1 MKVPLPIS
9 NLFLIEFPILVKS
22 VLDALYSFLCTW
34 RNAVR
39 IAIIVTVFTLLLS
52 ACGGG
57 GGGGSQTSVP
67 DEPTQETVPNRPT
80 QVTTI
85 KTYEF
90 GGVTPEAF
98 RQKRAELAEDIKIEE
113 NFSEQ
118 WGLEAINAHQAYAN
132 LRLAKGPDTRP
143 GYGTTVSFIDSGV
156 NEDDPSLSSF
166 LPGQNKLELLYRTE
180 NEDGTEYSHGTA
192 VLSVVGAA
200 PNSWNDMN
208 TSNQD
213 LIDLNFQGVAWA
225 ANWVMVAIPF
235 GSSSLGEPYDPV
247 SLSDLLIRDSY
258 FETVIKI
265 ASGQDPLYSYINN
278 IDVLNL
284 SFGASGIIDD
294 YTETDLRANFSNT
307 IGALEQQNVSEKTII
322 VIAGGNANGGLCT
335 TGTPNCVQEKIVA
348 RSVEVFPGL
357 PVRISE
363 LRGHVISVVATKT
376 DGKITDFSNFCGIAA
391 DWCIAAPGEDVSL
404 AYFGPHPT
412 EPNTPAE
419 GIFKEGGTSFAA
431 PFVSGG
437 LALMKQL
444 FRGQLSSIKLVTRL
458 YSTANKT
465 GEYADRSIYG
475 QGLMDLGA
483 ATSPVGVATLQLGDA
498 VGKNGS
504 DVRSTSIRLG
514 SAFGDGF
521 GRSLAGNEI
530 VTFDQLGAPFW
541 FGLNGLTQRTTPES
555 IQTQLREFL
564 SQRRITR
571 YIAGQRVSFTP
582 GRAGGTIERFSGIP
596 QLQLGILE
604 PLKANESGHLSLAE
618 DSITLGFREI
628 NGTAVTAF
636 TTHGI
641 PGVKPVSGIAFSWRP
656 NRRNLIFD
664 TGWLTEKSS
673 LLGTDATGGFG
684 RFASNSI
691 FSGIRTEFGFNDW
704 QITATAEMGMAV
716 PNYQKSIIR
725 RVTPLLSSAYKLSGK
740 RHLENGGSL
749 SISLSQPLRVEKG
762 KTSLS
767 IPVGRTKAGGILF
780 SQATVDLTP
789 SGRQSN
795 LAFDWYQPMSRNSE
809 ILLNTT
815 WIHELGHSESVNDE
829 LRVMAGWSS
838 KF

>member
-1 MKVPLPIS
+1 M
-9 NLFLIEFPILVKS
+9 
-22 VLDALYSFLCTW
+22 
-34 RNAVR
+34 R

-67 DEPTQETVPNRPT
+67 DEPTQETDPDEPTQVTVPNRPT
-80 QVTTI
+80 QVTTVQ
-85 KTYEF
+85 TYEF
-90 GGVTPEAF
+90 GGLTPEAF
-98 RQKRAELAEDIKIEE
+98 RQKHVELAEDIRGEE
-113 NFSEQ
+113 NFKEQ

-132 LRLAKGPDTRP
+132 LRLAKGPDARP
-143 GYGTTVSFIDSGV
+143 GYGTTVSFIDTGV
-156 NEDDPSLSSF
+156 NEADPSLSSF
-166 LPGQNKLELLYRTE
+166 LPGQNKVELLYGTE
-180 NEDGTEYSHGTA
+180 NEDGTDRSHGTA

-200 PNSWNDMN
+200 PDSWNDMN
-208 TSNQD
+208 TTNPD
-213 LIDLNFQGVAWA
+213 LIELNFQGVAWA
-225 ANWVMVAIPF
+225 ANWVMVAIPL
-235 GSSSLGEPYDPV
+235 GSSSPQTPYNPV
-247 SLSDLLIRDSY
+247 SLAGLLANDTY
-258 FETVIKI
+258 YETLINI
-265 ASGQDPLYSYINN
+265 ATGQDPMYPYISN

-284 SFGASGIIDD
+284 SFGFDGIIDN
-294 YTETDLRANFSNT
+294 YTETDLRANFSNA
-307 IGALEQQNVSEKTII
+307 IEALEQMNVSEKTII
-322 VIAGGNANGGLCT
+322 VIAGGNANGDLCT
-335 TGTPNCVQEKIVA
+335 TGTPNCVQQEIDAK
-348 RSVEVFPGL
+348 SVEIVPGL

-376 DGKITDFSNFCGIAA
+376 DGKITDFSNRCGIAA
-391 DWCIAAPGEDVSL
+391 NWCIAAPGEDVSL

-412 EPNTPAE
+412 IMNTPAE
-419 GIFKEGGTSFAA
+419 GIYKSRGTSFAG

-444 FRGQLSSIKLVTRL
+444 FRGQLSNIKLVTRL

-465 GEYADRSIYG
+465 GEYANRSIYG

-483 ATSPVGVATLQLGDA
+483 ATSPVGVNTLQLGDS

-504 DVRSTSIRLG
+504 DIRSTSIRLG

-521 GRSLAGNEI
+521 GRSLAGMEI
-530 VTFDQLGAPFW
+530 VAFDQLGAPFW
-541 FGLNGLTQRTTPES
+541 FSISGLMQQTTPES
-555 IQTQLREFL
+555 VQTQLRNLL

-571 YIAGQRVSFTP
+571 YIADQRVSFTP

-604 PLKANESGHLSLAE
+604 PLNGDKNGHLSLAE
-618 DSITLGFREI
+618 KSITLGLTGI

-641 PGVKPVSGIAFSWRP
+641 SGVKPVSGISFSWRP
-656 NRRNLIFD
+656 NRKYLIFN
-664 TGWLTEKSS
+664 TGLLAEKSS
-673 LLGTDATGGFG
+673 LLGTDGTGGFG
-684 RFASNSI
+684 RFTSNSI

-704 QITATAEMGMAV
+704 QITAAAEMGMAV
-716 PNYQKSIIR
+716 PNYEKSIIR

-740 RHLENGGSL
+740 RYLEHGGSF

-780 SQATVDLTP
+780 SQATADLTP

-795 LAFDWYQPMSRNSE
+795 LAFDWYQPMTRNSE

-815 WIHELGHSESVNDE
+815 WIHEPGHSKSANDE

>member
-1 MKVPLPIS
+1 MG
-9 NLFLIEFPILVKS
+9 S
-22 VLDALYSFLCTW
+22 VLGTLYSFVHTW
-34 RNAVR
+34 YLTVR
-39 IAIIVTVFTLLLS
+39 FVIVVTIFASLLS

-57 GGGGSQTSVP
+57 GGGDSGGGSQTSV
-67 DEPTQETVPNRPT
+67 TTKPT

-85 KTYEF
+85 QTYEF

-98 RQKRAELAEDIKIEE
+98 RQKRAELAEDIKVEE

-132 LRLAKGPDTRP
+132 LRLAKGPDARP
-143 GYGTTVSFIDSGV
+143 GYGTTVGFIDTGV
-156 NEDDPSLSSF
+156 NEFDPSLSSA
-166 LPGQNKLELLYRTE
+166 LPGQTKLELLYGAD
-180 NEDGTEYSHGTA
+180 NEDGKGTLSHGTA

-200 PNSWNDMN
+200 PDSWNDMN
-208 TSNQD
+208 TTNLD
-213 LIDLNFQGVAWA
+213 LIELNFQGVAWA
-225 ANWVMVAIPF
+225 ANWVMVAIPL
-235 GSSSLGEPYDPV
+235 GSSSPTTPYNPV
-247 SLSDLLIRDSY
+247 SLSGLLSNDSY
-258 FETVIKI
+258 YETVIKI
-265 ASGQDPLYSYINN
+265 ASGQDPLYPDISN

-284 SFGASGIIDD
+284 SFGFSGIIDN
-294 YTETDLRANFSNT
+294 YTETDLRANFSNA
-307 IGALEQQNVSEKTII
+307 IEALEQKNVSEKTIV
-322 VIAGGNANGGLCT
+322 VIAGGNANNDLCT
-335 TGTPNCVQEKIVA
+335 TGTPNCVQEKIDA
-348 RSVEVFPGL
+348 KSVEVFPGL
-357 PVRISE
+357 PVRIPN

-376 DGKITDFSNFCGIAA
+376 DGKITGFSNRCGIAA
-391 DWCIAAPGEDVSL
+391 NWCIAAPGEDVSL

-444 FRGQLSSIKLVTRL
+444 FRGQLPSIKLVTRL

-498 VGKNGS
+498 VGQNGS
-504 DVRSTSIRLG
+504 DIRSTRMRLG

-521 GRSLAGNEI
+521 GRSLAGREI

-541 FGLNGLTQRTTPES
+541 FSIGGLTQQTTPES
-555 IQTQLREFL
+555 AQTQLLNLF

-571 YIAGQRVSFTP
+571 YIADQRVSFTP
-582 GRAGGTIERFSGIP
+582 GRTGGTIERFSGIP

-604 PLKANESGHLSLAE
+604 PLNGDKSGHLSLAE
-618 DSITLGFREI
+618 KSITLGFNGI
-628 NGTAVTAF
+628 NGTGVTAF

-641 PGVKPVSGIAFSWRP
+641 SGVKPVSGISFSWRP
-656 NRRNLIFD
+656 NRKYLIFN
-664 TGWLTEKSS
+664 TGWLAEKSS

-704 QITATAEMGMAV
+704 QISAIAEMGMAV

-740 RHLENGGSL
+740 RHLENGRSF

>member
-1 MKVPLPIS
+1 MRFVI
-9 NLFLIEFPILVKS
+9 V
-22 VLDALYSFLCTW
+22 
-34 RNAVR
+34 
-39 IAIIVTVFTLLLS
+39 VTVFTLLLS

-57 GGGGSQTSVP
+57 GGGSSQTSV
-67 DEPTQETVPNRPT
+67 TNGST

-85 KTYEF
+85 QTYEF

-98 RQKRAELAEDIKIEE
+98 RQKRVELAEEIKIEDS
-113 NFSEQ
+113 FAEQ

-132 LRLAKGPDTRP
+132 LRLAKGPDERP
-143 GYGTTVSFIDSGV
+143 GYGTTVSFIDTGV
-156 NEDDPSLSSF
+156 NEDDPSLSSS
-166 LPGQNKLELLYRTE
+166 LPGQNKLEILYDAAE
-180 NEDGTEYSHGTA
+180 NEDGTDFSHGTA

-200 PNSWNDMN
+200 PDSWNEMN
-208 TSNQD
+208 TTNQN
-213 LIDLNFQGVAWA
+213 LIELNFQGVAWA
-225 ANWVMVAIPF
+225 ANWVMVAIPASR
-235 GSSSLGEPYDPV
+235 SSQSFYNPI
-247 SLSDLLIRDSY
+247 SLSGLQNNDRY

-265 ASGQDPLYSYINN
+265 AFGRDPIYQSISN

-284 SFGASGIIDD
+284 SFGFNGIIEN
-294 YTETDLRANFSNT
+294 YTESELRTNFSNA
-307 IGALEQQNVSEKTII
+307 IEALEQRNVSEKTII
-322 VIAGGNANGGLCT
+322 VIAGGNANNYPCRVR
-335 TGTPNCVQEKIVA
+335 TPNCEQRKINA
-348 RSVEVFPGL
+348 KSVEVFPGL

-363 LRGHVISVVATKT
+363 LREHVIAVVAI
-376 DGKITDFSNFCGIAA
+376 DRDRKITDFSNFCGIAA

-404 AYFGPHPT
+404 AYFGPHSSIL
-412 EPNTPAE
+412 NTPVQS
-419 GIFKEGGTSFAA
+419 IFKGGGTSYAA

-444 FRGQLSSIKLVTRL
+444 FRDQLSNAELVTRL
-458 YSTANKT
+458 YSTANKS
-465 GEYADRSIYG
+465 GEYAVRSIYG

-483 ATSPVGVATLQLGDA
+483 ATSPVGVETLQLGES

-504 DVRSTSIRLG
+504 DIRSTSIRLG
-514 SAFGDGF
+514 AAFGDGF
-521 GRSLAGNEI
+521 GRSLAGREI

-541 FGLNGLTQRTTPES
+541 FSISGLTQQTTPES
-555 IQTQLREFL
+555 VQTQLRELL

-582 GRAGGTIERFSGIP
+582 GRTGGTIERFSGIP

-604 PLKANESGHLSLAE
+604 PLNGNKNGHLSLAE
-618 DSITLGFREI
+618 NSITLGFRGI

-636 TTHGI
+636 TTEGI
-641 PGVKPVSGIAFSWRP
+641 SGVKPVSGITFSWRP
-656 NRRNLIFD
+656 NGRYLIFNA
-664 TGWLTEKSS
+664 GWLAEKSS

-684 RFASNSI
+684 GFTSNSI
-691 FSGIRTEFGFNDW
+691 FNGIRTEFGFNDW

-716 PNYQKSIIR
+716 PNYRESIIR
-725 RVTPLLSSAYKLSGK
+725 RVTPLLSSAYKLRGT
-740 RHLENGGSL
+740 RQFEDGSSF

-767 IPVGRTKAGGILF
+767 IPVGRTKAGEILF
-780 SQATVDLTP
+780 SQATANLTP

-795 LAFDWYQPMSRNSE
+795 LSFEWYQPMARNNE

-815 WIHELGHSESVNDE
+815 WIHEPGHSKSVNDE

>member
-1 MKVPLPIS
+1 MRFVI
-9 NLFLIEFPILVKS
+9 V
-22 VLDALYSFLCTW
+22 
-34 RNAVR
+34 
-39 IAIIVTVFTLLLS
+39 VTVFALLLS

-57 GGGGSQTSVP
+57 GGGDSGGGSDSGGDSQTSV
-67 DEPTQETVPNRPT
+67 TTGPT

-85 KTYEF
+85 QTYEF

-98 RQKRAELAEDIKIEE
+98 RQKRAELAEDIKGEE
-113 NFSEQ
+113 NFKEQ
-118 WGLEAINAHQAYAN
+118 WGLETINAHQAYAN
-132 LRLAKGPDTRP
+132 LRLAKGPDVRP
-143 GYGTTVSFIDSGV
+143 GFGTTVSFIDSGV
-156 NEDDPSLSSF
+156 NENDPSLSSN
-166 LPGQNKLELLYRTE
+166 LPGQNKLEFLYGADTD
-180 NEDGTEYSHGTA
+180 NEDGTTRSHGTA

-208 TSNQD
+208 TSNRD
-213 LIDLNFQGVAWA
+213 LIELNFQGVAWA
-225 ANWVMVAIPF
+225 ASWVMVAIPL
-235 GSSSLGEPYDPV
+235 GSSSPSTLYNPV
-247 SLSDLLIRDSY
+247 SLNSLLNNDRY
-258 FETVIKI
+258 FEKLFKI
-265 ASGQDPLYSYINN
+265 ASGQDPLYPSISN
-278 IDVLNL
+278 IYVLNL
-284 SFGASGIIDD
+284 SFGPSGIIDN
-294 YTETDLRANFSNT
+294 YTETDLRANFSNA
-307 IGALEQQNVSEKTII
+307 IEALEQKNVSEKTII
-322 VIAGGNANGGLCT
+322 VIAGGNANNDPCT
-335 TGTPNCVQEKIVA
+335 TGTPNCVQGEIDAK
-348 RSVEVFPGL
+348 SVEVFPGL

-363 LRGHVISVVATKT
+363 LREHIISVVATKM
-376 DGKITDFSNFCGIAA
+376 DGTIVDFSNRCGIAA
-391 DWCIAAPGEDVSL
+391 NWCIAAPGEDISL

-412 EPNTPAE
+412 IDNVVGT
-419 GIFKEGGTSFAA
+419 GIYKGRGTSFAA

-444 FRGQLSSIKLVTRL
+444 FRSQLANTALVTRL

-483 ATSPVGVATLQLGDA
+483 ATSPVGIETLQLGDT
-498 VGKNGS
+498 VGQNGN
-504 DVRSTSIRLG
+504 DIRSTSIRLG

-521 GRSLAGNEI
+521 GRSLVGREI

-541 FGLNGLTQRTTPES
+541 FRLDGLTQRVTSES
-555 IQTQLREFL
+555 VQTQLRNLL

-571 YIAGQRVSFTP
+571 YIADQRISFTP

-604 PLKANESGHLSLAE
+604 PLNGDKNGHLSLAE
-618 DSITLGFREI
+618 KSITLGLTGI

-641 PGVKPVSGIAFSWRP
+641 SGVKPVSGISFSWRP
-656 NRRNLIFD
+656 NRKYLIFN
-664 TGWLTEKSS
+664 TGLLAEKSS

-684 RFASNSI
+684 RFTSNSI

-704 QITATAEMGMAV
+704 QITAAAEMGMAV
-716 PNYQKSIIR
+716 PNYEKSIIR

-740 RHLENGGSL
+740 RHLENGGSF
-749 SISLSQPLRVEKG
+749 SISLSQPLRIEKG

-767 IPVGRTKAGGILF
+767 IPVGRTKAGEILF
-780 SQATVDLTP
+780 SQATADMTP

-795 LAFDWYQPMSRNSE
+795 LAFEWYQPMTRNNE
-809 ILLNTT
+809 FLLNTT
-815 WIHELGHSESVNDE
+815 WIHEPGHSKSVNDE

>member
-1 MKVPLPIS
+1 MRFVI
-9 NLFLIEFPILVKS
+9 V
-22 VLDALYSFLCTW
+22 
-34 RNAVR
+34 
-39 IAIIVTVFTLLLS
+39 VTVLASLLS

-57 GGGGSQTSVP
+57 GGGGGDSGGGSQICVTN
-67 DEPTQETVPNRPT
+67 EPT
-80 QVTTI
+80 QVTTVQ
-85 KTYEF
+85 TCEF
-90 GGVTPEAF
+90 GWLTPEAF
-98 RQKRAELAEDIKIEE
+98 RQKRAELREDIKVEE

-132 LRLAKGPDTRP
+132 LRLAKGPDARP
-143 GYGTTVSFIDSGV
+143 GYGTTVGFIDTGV
-156 NEDDPSLSSF
+156 NEFDPSLSSK
-166 LPGQNKLELLYRTE
+166 LPGQTKREYLYGSTE
-180 NEDGTEYSHGTA
+180 NEDGTTSSHGTA

-208 TSNQD
+208 TTNPN
-213 LIDLNFQGVAWA
+213 LIELNFQGVAWA
-225 ANWVMVAIPF
+225 ANWVMVAIRL
-235 GSSSLGEPYDPV
+235 GSGNPNTPYNPV
-247 SLSDLLIRDSY
+247 SLAGLSANDTD
-258 FETVIKI
+258 FETLITI
-265 ASGQDPLYSYINN
+265 ATGQDQNYPSISN

-284 SFGASGIIDD
+284 SFGFSGIIDN
-294 YTETDLRANFSNT
+294 YTETDLRANFSKA
-307 IGALEQQNVSEKTII
+307 IEALEQKNVSEKTIV
-322 VIAGGNANGGLCT
+322 VIAGGNANNHLCT
-335 TGTPNCVQEKIVA
+335 TGTPNCVQEKIDA
-348 RSVEVFPGL
+348 TSVEILPGL

-363 LRGHVISVVATKT
+363 LRGHVISVVATKM
-376 DGKITDFSNFCGIAA
+376 DGKITDFSNRCGIAA
-391 DWCIAAPGEDVSL
+391 NWCIAAPGEDVSA
-404 AYFGPHPT
+404 AYFGPDPNN
-412 EPNTPAE
+412 PNTPVE
-419 GIFKEGGTSFAA
+419 GIYTTRGTSFAA

-444 FRGQLSSIKLVTRL
+444 FRSQLANTALVTRL

-483 ATSPVGVATLQLGDA
+483 ATSPVGVNTLQLGDS
-498 VGKNGS
+498 VGQNGS
-504 DVRSTSIRLG
+504 DIRSTSIRLG

-521 GRSLAGNEI
+521 GRSLVGREI

-541 FGLNGLTQRTTPES
+541 FRLNGLTQRTTPES
-555 IQTQLREFL
+555 VQTQLRNLL

-571 YIAGQRVSFTP
+571 YIADQRVSFTP

-604 PLKANESGHLSLAE
+604 PLNGDKNGHLSLAE
-618 DSITLGFREI
+618 KSITLGLTGI

-641 PGVKPVSGIAFSWRP
+641 SGVKPVSGISFSWRP
-656 NRRNLIFD
+656 NRKYLIIN
-664 TGWLTEKSS
+664 TGLLAEKSS

-684 RFASNSI
+684 RFTSNSI
-691 FSGIRTEFGFNDW
+691 FSGIRTEFGLNDW

-740 RHLENGGSL
+740 RHLENGGSF

-780 SQATVDLTP
+780 SQATADLTP

-795 LAFDWYQPMSRNSE
+795 LAFDWYQPITRNSE

-815 WIHELGHSESVNDE
+815 WIHEPGHSKNVNDE
-829 LRVMAGWSS
+829 FRVIAGWSS

>member
-1 MKVPLPIS
+1 MG
-9 NLFLIEFPILVKS
+9 
-22 VLDALYSFLCTW
+22 ALYSFLHTW
-34 RNAVR
+34 CKTVR
-39 IAIIVTVFTLLLS
+39 IVVIVTVFASLLS

-57 GGGGSQTSVP
+57 GGSQTGVA
-67 DEPTQETVPNRPT
+67 NKPT

-85 KTYEF
+85 QTYEF
-90 GGVTPEAF
+90 GGLTPEEF
-98 RQKRAELAEDIKIEE
+98 RQKRAELAEAVKGEE

-132 LRLAKGPDTRP
+132 LRLAKGPDARP
-143 GYGTTVSFIDSGV
+143 GYGTTVSFIDTGV
-156 NEDDPSLSSF
+156 NEVDPSLSSF
-166 LPGQNKLELLYRTE
+166 LPGQTKLELLYHTE
-180 NEDGTEYSHGTA
+180 NEDGTAMSHGTA

-225 ANWVMVAIPF
+225 ANWVMVAIPL
-235 GSSSLGEPYDPV
+235 GSSSPQTTYSPI
-247 SLSDLLIRDSY
+247 SLAALLANDTY
-258 FETVIKI
+258 FGTLIKI
-265 ASGQDPLYSYINN
+265 ANGRDPMFPYISN

-284 SFGASGIIDD
+284 SFGFSGIIDN
-294 YTETDLRANFSNT
+294 YTETDLRTNFSNA
-307 IGALEQQNVSEKTII
+307 IDALEQPNVSENDKTII
-322 VIAGGNANGGLCT
+322 VMGGGNANNDPCT
-335 TGTPNCVQEKIVA
+335 TGTPNCVQEKIDA
-348 RSVEVFPGL
+348 KSVEVFPGL
-357 PVRISE
+357 PVRIPN

-376 DGKITDFSNFCGIAA
+376 DGTITDFSNRCGIAA
-391 DWCIAAPGEDVSL
+391 NWCIAAPGEDVSL
-404 AYFGPHPT
+404 AYFGPHPDIM
-412 EPNTPAE
+412 NTPAE
-419 GIFKEGGTSFAA
+419 GIFKGRGTSVAA

-444 FRGQLSSIKLVTRL
+444 FRNQLSNTALVTRL

-475 QGLMDLGA
+475 QGLMNLGA
-483 ATSPVGVATLQLGDA
+483 ATSPVGVETLQLGDA
-498 VGKNGS
+498 VGKSGS
-504 DVRSTSIRLG
+504 DIRSTSIRLG

-521 GRSLAGNEI
+521 GRSLVGREI

-541 FGLNGLTQRTTPES
+541 FGLDGLTQRTTPES

-582 GRAGGTIERFSGIP
+582 GRTGGTIERFSGIP

-604 PLKANESGHLSLAE
+604 PLNGNKNGHLSLAE
-618 DSITLGFREI
+618 DSITLGFTGI

-641 PGVKPVSGIAFSWRP
+641 SGVKPVSGIAFSWRP
-656 NRRNLIFD
+656 NRRYLIFN
-664 TGWLTEKSS
+664 TGWLAEKSS

-684 RFASNSI
+684 RFTSNSI

-740 RHLENGGSL
+740 RHFENGGSF

-767 IPVGRTKAGGILF
+767 IPVGRTKAGEILF
-780 SQATVDLTP
+780 SQATADMTP

-795 LAFDWYQPMSRNSE
+795 LAFEWYQPMARNNE

-815 WIHELGHSESVNDE
+815 WIHEPGHSKSMNDE

>member
-1 MKVPLPIS
+1 MGA
-9 NLFLIEFPILVKS
+9 
-22 VLDALYSFLCTW
+22 LDSFLHTW
-34 RNAVR
+34 RKTVR
-39 IAIIVTVFTLLLS
+39 IAIIVTVFASLLS

-57 GGGGSQTSVP
+57 GGGGGGGDGGGDGGNGNQTSVTN
-67 DEPTQETVPNRPT
+67 EPT

-85 KTYEF
+85 QTYEF
-90 GGVTPEAF
+90 GDLTPKAF
-98 RQKRAELAEDIKIEE
+98 RQKRAELAEEIKIEE

-132 LRLAKGPDTRP
+132 LRLAKGPDARP
-143 GYGTTVSFIDSGV
+143 GYGATVSFIDSGV
-156 NEDDPSLSSF
+156 DEENPSLSSN
-166 LPGQNKLELLYRTE
+166 LPGQRKLELRYDTE
-180 NEDGTEYSHGTA
+180 NEVGTELSHGTA
-192 VLSVVGAA
+192 VLSIVGAA
-200 PNSWNDMN
+200 PNSWNDM
-208 TSNQD
+208 TTTNQN
-213 LIDLNFQGVAWA
+213 LIELNFQGVAWA
-225 ANWVMVAIPF
+225 ANWVMVAIPL
-235 GSSSLGEPYDPV
+235 GSSSPKPYDPI
-247 SLSDLLIRDSY
+247 SLADLLANDSY
-258 FETVIKI
+258 FGTLTTI
-265 ASGQDPLYSYINN
+265 ATGQDSMFPYISN

-284 SFGASGIIDD
+284 SIGFSGIIDD
-294 YTETDLRANFSNT
+294 YTETDLRANLSNT
-307 IGALEQQNVSEKTII
+307 IEALEQKNVGEKTII
-322 VIAGGNANGGLCT
+322 VIAGGNANDDTCT
-335 TGTPNCVQEKIVA
+335 AGTLNCVQEEIDAK
-348 RSVEVFPGL
+348 SVEVLPGL
-357 PVRISE
+357 PVRIPE
-363 LRGHVISVVATKT
+363 LRGHVISVVATKM
-376 DGKITDFSNFCGIAA
+376 DGKITEFSNFCGIAA
-391 DWCIAAPGEDVSL
+391 NWCIAAPGEEVSV
-404 AYFGPHPT
+404 AYFGPDTDSPHP
-412 EPNTPAE
+412 PAK
-419 GIFKEGGTSFAA
+419 GISKVKGTSFAT

-444 FRGQLSSIKLVTRL
+444 FRSQLSNTALVTRL

-483 ATSPVGVATLQLGDA
+483 ATSPVGVKTLQLGDA

-504 DVRSTSIRLG
+504 DIRSTSIRLG

-521 GRSLAGNEI
+521 GRSLVGREI

-541 FGLNGLTQRTTPES
+541 FGLDGLTQRTTPES
-555 IQTQLREFL
+555 VHTQLREFL

-604 PLKANESGHLSLAE
+604 PLNANENGHLSLAE
-618 DSITLGFREI
+618 DSIKLGFREI

-641 PGVKPVSGIAFSWRP
+641 SGVKPVSGITFSWRP

-664 TGWLTEKSS
+664 TGWLAEKSS

-684 RFASNSI
+684 GFASNSI
-691 FSGIRTEFGFNDW
+691 FSGIRTEFRFNDW
-704 QITATAEMGMAV
+704 KISATAEMGMAV

-725 RVTPLLSSAYKLSGK
+725 RVTPLLSSAYKVSGK
-740 RHLENGGSL
+740 RHFENGGSF

-767 IPVGRTKAGGILF
+767 IPVGRTKVGEILF
-780 SQATVDLTP
+780 SEATADMTP

-795 LAFDWYQPMSRNSE
+795 LSFEWYQPMTRTSE
-809 ILLNTT
+809 ISLNTT
-815 WIHELGHSESVNDE
+815 WIHEPGHSKSVNDE
-829 LRVMAGWSS
+829 LRVMAGWNS

>member
-1 MKVPLPIS
+1 MPITGN
-9 NLFLIEFPILVKS
+9 NLSLVKFPILVES
-22 VLDALYSFLCTW
+22 VLGTLYSFLHIW
-34 RNAVR
+34 RKTVR
-39 IAIIVTVFTLLLS
+39 IVVVVPVFASLLS
-52 ACGGG
+52 SC
-57 GGGGSQTSVP
+57 GGGGSQTSATN
-67 DEPTQETVPNRPT
+67 EPT

-85 KTYEF
+85 QTYEF

-98 RQKRAELAEDIKIEE
+98 RQKRAELAEDVKGEE
-113 NFSEQ
+113 NFKEQ

-132 LRLAKGPDTRP
+132 LRLAKGPDARP
-143 GYGTTVSFIDSGV
+143 GYGTTVSFIDTGV
-156 NEDDPSLSSF
+156 NENDPSLSSS
-166 LPGQNKLELLYRTE
+166 LPGQTKRELLYGAD
-180 NEDGTEYSHGTA
+180 NEDGTTFSHGTA

-200 PNSWNDMN
+200 PDSWNEMN
-208 TSNQD
+208 TTNQN
-213 LIDLNFQGVAWA
+213 LIEANFQGVAWA
-225 ANWVMVAIPF
+225 TNWVMVAIRLGS
-235 GSSSLGEPYDPV
+235 GSSRRPYNPV
-247 SLSDLLIRDSY
+247 SLADLLARDTK
-258 FETVIKI
+258 FETWIKI
-265 ASGQDPLYSYINN
+265 ASGQDPMHSYISN

-284 SFGASGIIDD
+284 SFGFAGITDN
-294 YTETDLRANFSNT
+294 YTETDLRANFSNA
-307 IGALEQQNVSEKTII
+307 IEALEQKNVSEKTIV
-322 VIAGGNANGGLCT
+322 VIAGGNANNRLCT
-335 TGTPNCVQEKIVA
+335 AGTPNCVQGEIDAK
-348 RSVEVFPGL
+348 SVEVIPGL
-357 PVRISE
+357 PARIPE
-363 LRGHVISVVATKT
+363 LRGHVISVVATKA

-391 DWCIAAPGEDVSL
+391 DWCIAAPGDDISV
-404 AYFGPHPT
+404 AYFGPNKT
-412 EPNTPAE
+412 NPNISAQ
-419 GIFKEGGTSFAA
+419 GIFKDRGTSFAA

-437 LALMKQL
+437 LVLMKQL
-444 FRGQLSSIKLVTRL
+444 FRGQLPNTALVTRI

-483 ATSPVGVATLQLGDA
+483 ATSPVGIETLQLGDA
-498 VGKNGS
+498 VGQNGS
-504 DVRSTSIRLG
+504 DIRSTSIRLG

-521 GRSLAGNEI
+521 GRSLVGREI

-541 FGLNGLTQRTTPES
+541 FRLNGLTQRTTPES
-555 IQTQLREFL
+555 VQTQLRNLL

-571 YIAGQRVSFTP
+571 YIADQRVSFTP

-604 PLKANESGHLSLAE
+604 PLNGNKNGHLSLAE
-618 DSITLGFREI
+618 KSITLGFDGI

-636 TTHGI
+636 STHGI
-641 PGVKPVSGIAFSWRP
+641 SGVKPVSGITFSWRP
-656 NRRNLIFD
+656 NLKYLIFN
-664 TGWLTEKSS
+664 TGWLAEKSS

-684 RFASNSI
+684 RFTSNSI

-716 PNYQKSIIR
+716 PYYQKSIIR

-740 RHLENGGSL
+740 RHLENGGL
-749 SISLSQPLRVEKG
+749 FSISLSQPLRVEKG

-780 SQATVDLTP
+780 SQATADLTP

-795 LAFDWYQPMSRNSE
+795 LAFEWYQPMTRNSE

-815 WIHELGHSESVNDE
+815 WIHEPGHSKSVNDE

>member
-1 MKVPLPIS
+1 MRFV
-9 NLFLIEFPILVKS
+9 
-22 VLDALYSFLCTW
+22 
-34 RNAVR
+34 
-39 IAIIVTVFTLLLS
+39 IIITVFASLLS

-57 GGGGSQTSVP
+57 GGGGGGDSDGGSLT
-67 DEPTQETVPNRPT
+67 TGPT

-90 GGVTPEAF
+90 GGLTPEAF
-98 RQKRAELAEDIKIEE
+98 RQKRAELAEDIKDEE
-113 NFSEQ
+113 NFEEQ

-132 LRLAKGPDTRP
+132 LRLAKGPDVRP
-143 GYGTTVSFIDSGV
+143 GFGTTVSFIDSGV
-156 NEDDPSLSSF
+156 NENDPSLSSN
-166 LPGQNKLELLYRTE
+166 LPGQNKLEFLYGADTD
-180 NEDGTEYSHGTA
+180 NEDGTTRSHGTA

-208 TSNQD
+208 TSNRD
-213 LIDLNFQGVAWA
+213 LIELNFQGVAWA
-225 ANWVMVAIPF
+225 ASWVMVAIPL
-235 GSSSLGEPYDPV
+235 GSSSPSTLYNPV
-247 SLSDLLIRDSY
+247 SLNSLLNNDRY
-258 FETVIKI
+258 FEKLFKI
-265 ASGQDPLYSYINN
+265 ASGQDPLYPSISN
-278 IDVLNL
+278 IYVLNL
-284 SFGASGIIDD
+284 SFGPSGIIDN
-294 YTETDLRANFSNT
+294 YTETDLRANFSNA
-307 IGALEQQNVSEKTII
+307 IEALEQKNVSEKTII
-322 VIAGGNANGGLCT
+322 VIAGGNANNDPCT
-335 TGTPNCVQEKIVA
+335 TGTPNCVQGEIDAK
-348 RSVEVFPGL
+348 SVEVFPGL

-363 LRGHVISVVATKT
+363 LREHIISVVATKM
-376 DGKITDFSNFCGIAA
+376 DGTIADFSNRCGIAA
-391 DWCIAAPGEDVSL
+391 NWCIAAPGEDISL

-412 EPNTPAE
+412 IDNVVGT
-419 GIFKEGGTSFAA
+419 GIYKGRGTSFAA

-444 FRGQLSSIKLVTRL
+444 FRSQLANTALVTRL

-483 ATSPVGVATLQLGDA
+483 ATSPVGIETLQLGDT
-498 VGKNGS
+498 VGQNGN
-504 DVRSTSIRLG
+504 DIRSTSIRLG

-521 GRSLAGNEI
+521 GRSLVGREI

-541 FGLNGLTQRTTPES
+541 FRLNGLTQRTTPES
-555 IQTQLREFL
+555 VQTQLRNLL

-571 YIAGQRVSFTP
+571 YIADQRVSFTP

-604 PLKANESGHLSLAE
+604 PLNGDKNGHLSLAE
-618 DSITLGFREI
+618 KSITLGLTGI

-641 PGVKPVSGIAFSWRP
+641 SGVKPVSGISFSWRP
-656 NRRNLIFD
+656 NRKYLIFN
-664 TGWLTEKSS
+664 TGLLAEKSS

-684 RFASNSI
+684 RFTSNSI

-704 QITATAEMGMAV
+704 QITAAAEMGMAV
-716 PNYQKSIIR
+716 PNYEKSIIR

-740 RHLENGGSL
+740 RHLENGGSF

-780 SQATVDLTP
+780 SQATADLTP

-795 LAFDWYQPMSRNSE
+795 LAFDWYQPMTRNSE

-815 WIHELGHSESVNDE
+815 WIHEPGHSKSVNDE

>member
-1 MKVPLPIS
+1 MRFV
-9 NLFLIEFPILVKS
+9 
-22 VLDALYSFLCTW
+22 
-34 RNAVR
+34 
-39 IAIIVTVFTLLLS
+39 IIITVFASLLS

-57 GGGGSQTSVP
+57 GGGGGGDSDGGSQTSI
-67 DEPTQETVPNRPT
+67 TTGPT

-90 GGVTPEAF
+90 GGLTPEAF
-98 RQKRAELAEDIKIEE
+98 RQKRAELAEDIKDEE
-113 NFSEQ
+113 NFEEQ

-132 LRLAKGPDTRP
+132 LRLAKGPDVRP
-143 GYGTTVSFIDSGV
+143 GFGTTVSFIDSGV
-156 NEDDPSLSSF
+156 NENDPSLSSN
-166 LPGQNKLELLYRTE
+166 LPGQNKLEFLYGADTD
-180 NEDGTEYSHGTA
+180 NEDGTTRSHGTA

-208 TSNQD
+208 TSNRD
-213 LIDLNFQGVAWA
+213 LIELNFQGVAWA
-225 ANWVMVAIPF
+225 ASWVMVAIPL
-235 GSSSLGEPYDPV
+235 GSSSPSTLYNPV
-247 SLSDLLIRDSY
+247 SLNSLLNNDRY
-258 FETVIKI
+258 FEKLFKI
-265 ASGQDPLYSYINN
+265 ASGQDPLYPSISN
-278 IDVLNL
+278 IYVLNL
-284 SFGASGIIDD
+284 SFGPSGIIDN
-294 YTETDLRANFSNT
+294 YTETDLRANFSNA
-307 IGALEQQNVSEKTII
+307 IEALEQKNVSEKTII
-322 VIAGGNANGGLCT
+322 VIAGGNANNDPCT
-335 TGTPNCVQEKIVA
+335 TGTPNCVQGEIDAK
-348 RSVEVFPGL
+348 SVEVFPGL

-363 LRGHVISVVATKT
+363 LREHIISVVATKM
-376 DGKITDFSNFCGIAA
+376 DGTIADFSNRCGIAA
-391 DWCIAAPGEDVSL
+391 NWCIAAPGEDISL

-412 EPNTPAE
+412 IDNVVGT
-419 GIFKEGGTSFAA
+419 GIYKGRGTSFAA

-444 FRGQLSSIKLVTRL
+444 FRSQLANTALVTRL

-483 ATSPVGVATLQLGDA
+483 ATSPVGIETLQLGDT
-498 VGKNGS
+498 VGQNGN
-504 DVRSTSIRLG
+504 DIRSTSIRLG

-521 GRSLAGNEI
+521 GRSLVGREI

-541 FGLNGLTQRTTPES
+541 FRLNGLTQRTTPES
-555 IQTQLREFL
+555 VQTQLRNLL

-571 YIAGQRVSFTP
+571 YIADQRVSFTP

-604 PLKANESGHLSLAE
+604 PLNGDKNGHLSLAE
-618 DSITLGFREI
+618 KSITLGLTGI

-641 PGVKPVSGIAFSWRP
+641 SGVKPVSGISFSWRP
-656 NRRNLIFD
+656 NRKYLIFN
-664 TGWLTEKSS
+664 TGFLAEKSS

-684 RFASNSI
+684 RFTSNSI

-704 QITATAEMGMAV
+704 QITAAAEMGMAV
-716 PNYQKSIIR
+716 PNYEKSIIR

-740 RHLENGGSL
+740 RHLENGGSF

-780 SQATVDLTP
+780 SQATADLTP

-795 LAFDWYQPMSRNSE
+795 LAFDWYQPMTRNSE

-815 WIHELGHSESVNDE
+815 WIHEPGHSKSVNDE

>member
-1 MKVPLPIS
+1 MRFVI
-9 NLFLIEFPILVKS
+9 V
-22 VLDALYSFLCTW
+22 
-34 RNAVR
+34 
-39 IAIIVTVFTLLLS
+39 VTVFASLLS

-57 GGGGSQTSVP
+57 GGGGSDSGSFTCVTN
-67 DEPTQETVPNRPT
+67 EPT
-80 QVTTI
+80 QVTTVQ
-85 KTYEF
+85 TCEF
-90 GGVTPEAF
+90 GWLTPETF
-98 RQKRAELAEDIKIEE
+98 RQKHTELAEDIKVEE

-132 LRLAKGPDTRP
+132 LRLAKGPDARP
-143 GYGTTVSFIDSGV
+143 GYGTTVGFIDTGV
-156 NEDDPSLSSF
+156 NELDPLLTSF
-166 LPGQNKLELLYRTE
+166 LPGQTKLELLYGAD
-180 NEDGTEYSHGTA
+180 NEDGKGTLSHGTA
-192 VLSVVGAA
+192 ALSVVGAA
-200 PNSWNDMN
+200 PDSWNDMN
-208 TSNQD
+208 TQNQD
-213 LIDLNFQGVAWA
+213 LIELNFQGVAWA
-225 ANWVMVAIPF
+225 ANWVMVAIPL
-235 GSSSLGEPYDPV
+235 GSGSPTTLYNPISLSSLLNND
-247 SLSDLLIRDSY
+247 RY

-265 ASGQDPLYSYINN
+265 ASGQDPMYPYISN

-284 SFGASGIIDD
+284 SLGFSGIIDN
-294 YTETDLRANFSNT
+294 YTETDLRANFSNA
-307 IGALEQQNVSEKTII
+307 IAALEQQNVSEKTIV
-322 VIAGGNANGGLCT
+322 VIAGGNANDDLCT
-335 TGTPNCVQEKIVA
+335 TGTPNCVQGEIDAK
-348 RSVEVFPGL
+348 SVEVFPGL

-376 DGKITDFSNFCGIAA
+376 DGIITDFSNFCGIAA

-412 EPNTPAE
+412 IMNTPAE
-419 GIFKEGGTSFAA
+419 GIFKGRGTSFAA

-444 FRGQLSSIKLVTRL
+444 FRSQLSSTALVTRL

-475 QGLMDLGA
+475 QGMMDLGA
-483 ATSPVGVATLQLGDA
+483 ATSPVGVNTLQLGDS

-504 DVRSTSIRLG
+504 DIRSTSIRLG

-521 GRSLAGNEI
+521 GRSLAGMEI

-541 FGLNGLTQRTTPES
+541 FSISGLMQQTTPES
-555 IQTQLREFL
+555 AQTQLLNLF

-571 YIAGQRVSFTP
+571 YIADQRISFTP

-604 PLKANESGHLSLAE
+604 PLNGNKNGHLSLAE
-618 DSITLGFREI
+618 KSITLGFNGI

-641 PGVKPVSGIAFSWRP
+641 SGVKPVSGISFSWRP
-656 NRRNLIFD
+656 NRKYLIFN
-664 TGWLTEKSS
+664 TGLLAEKSS

-684 RFASNSI
+684 RFTSNSI

-716 PNYQKSIIR
+716 PNYEKSIIR

-740 RHLENGGSL
+740 RHLENGGSF

-780 SQATVDLTP
+780 SQATADLTP

-795 LAFDWYQPMSRNSE
+795 LAFDWYQPMTRNSE

-815 WIHELGHSESVNDE
+815 WIHEPGHSKSVNDE

>member
-1 MKVPLPIS
+1 M
-9 NLFLIEFPILVKS
+9 
-22 VLDALYSFLCTW
+22 
-34 RNAVR
+34 R
-39 IAIIVTVFTLLLS
+39 IVVIVTIFASLLS

-57 GGGGSQTSVP
+57 GGSQTGVTSK
-67 DEPTQETVPNRPT
+67 PT

-85 KTYEF
+85 QTYEF
-90 GGVTPEAF
+90 GGVTPEVF
-98 RQKRAELAEDIKIEE
+98 HQIRAELAAEIRVEE

-132 LRLAKGPDTRP
+132 LRLAKGPDARP
-143 GYGTTVSFIDSGV
+143 GYGTTVSFVDSGV
-156 NEDDPSLSSF
+156 NENDPSLSSF
-166 LPGQNKLELLYRTE
+166 LSNQNKLELLYGTE
-180 NEDGTEYSHGTA
+180 NEDGTAFSHGTA

-200 PNSWNDMN
+200 PDSWNDMN
-208 TSNQD
+208 TTNQN
-213 LIDLNFQGVAWA
+213 LIELNFQGVAWA
-225 ANWVMVAIPF
+225 ANWVMVAIST
-235 GSSSLGEPYDPV
+235 GSSSPQTNYNPI
-247 SLSDLLIRDSY
+247 SLAGLLAVDTI
-258 FETVIKI
+258 FGTLITI
-265 ASGQDPLYSYINN
+265 ATGQDPMYPDISN
-278 IDVLNL
+278 IDILNL
-284 SFGASGIIDD
+284 SIGYSGIIDN
-294 YTETDLRANFSNT
+294 YTESDLRANFSNA
-307 IGALEQQNVSEKTII
+307 IEALEQNNVSEKTII
-322 VIAGGNANGGLCT
+322 VIAGGNANNDPCT
-335 TGTPNCVQEKIVA
+335 AGTLNCVQGEIDAK
-348 RSVEVFPGL
+348 SVEIFAGL
-357 PVRISE
+357 PARIPE
-363 LRGHVISVVATKT
+363 LREHVISVVATKS

-391 DWCIAAPGEDVSL
+391 DWCIAAPGEDVSA

-412 EPNTPAE
+412 IPNTPAM
-419 GIFKEGGTSFAA
+419 GIGEVDGTSFAT

-444 FRGQLSSIKLVTRL
+444 FRDQLSNIALVARL

-483 ATSPVGVATLQLGDA
+483 GTSPVGVETLQLGDA

-504 DVRSTSIRLG
+504 DIRSTSIRLG

-521 GRSLAGNEI
+521 GRSLVGREI

-541 FGLNGLTQRTTPES
+541 FGLDGLTQRTTPES
-555 IQTQLREFL
+555 VQTQLREFL

-604 PLKANESGHLSLAE
+604 PLNGNKNGHLSLAE
-618 DSITLGFREI
+618 DSITLGFRGI

-641 PGVKPVSGIAFSWRP
+641 SGVKPVSGIAFSWRP

-684 RFASNSI
+684 RFTSNSI

-725 RVTPLLSSAYKLSGK
+725 RVTPLLSSAYKVSGK
-740 RHLENGGSL
+740 RHFENGGSF

-767 IPVGRTKAGGILF
+767 IPVGRTKAGEILF
-780 SQATVDLTP
+780 SQATADMTP

-795 LAFDWYQPMSRNSE
+795 LAFEWYQPTARNNE

-815 WIHELGHSESVNDE
+815 WIHEPGHSKSVNDE

>member
-1 MKVPLPIS
+1 MRFVI
-9 NLFLIEFPILVKS
+9 V
-22 VLDALYSFLCTW
+22 
-34 RNAVR
+34 
-39 IAIIVTVFTLLLS
+39 VTVFASLLS

-57 GGGGSQTSVP
+57 GGGGGDSGGGSPTS
-67 DEPTQETVPNRPT
+67 VPNRPT
-80 QVTTI
+80 QVTI
-85 KTYEF
+85 IDTYEF
-90 GGVTPEAF
+90 GGLTPGAF
-98 RQKRAELAEDIKIEE
+98 RLKRAELAEDIKDEE
-113 NFSEQ
+113 SFEEQ

-132 LRLAKGPDTRP
+132 LRLAIGPDARP
-143 GYGTTVSFIDSGV
+143 GYGTTVGFIDTGV
-156 NEDDPSLSSF
+156 NEFDPSLSSK
-166 LPGQNKLELLYRTE
+166 LPGQKKREYLYGSTE
-180 NEDGTEYSHGTA
+180 NEDGTTISHGTA

-200 PNSWNDMN
+200 PNSWTDMN
-208 TSNQD
+208 TTNPD
-213 LIDLNFQGVAWA
+213 LIDSNFQGVAWA
-225 ANWVMVAIPF
+225 ANWVMVAIPL
-235 GSSSLGEPYDPV
+235 GSGDPSVAYNPV
-247 SLSDLLIRDSY
+247 SLSGLLNIDNDI
-258 FETVIKI
+258 ETLIKI
-265 ASGQDPLYSYINN
+265 ASGQDPNYPSISN

-284 SFGASGIIDD
+284 SFGFSGIIEN
-294 YTETDLRANFSNT
+294 YSETDLRTNFSKA
-307 IGALEQQNVSEKTII
+307 IEALEQKNVSEKTIV
-322 VIAGGNANGGLCT
+322 VIAGGNANNNRCT
-335 TGTPNCVQEKIVA
+335 MGTPNCVLEKIDA
-348 RSVEVFPGL
+348 TSVEIFPGL
-357 PVRISE
+357 PVRIPE
-363 LRGHVISVVATKT
+363 LRGHVISVIATST
-376 DGKITDFSNFCGIAA
+376 DGKIADFSNSCGIAA
-391 DWCIAAPGEDVSL
+391 DWCIAAPGEYIRL
-404 AYFGPHPT
+404 AYFGPDPLD
-412 EPNTPAE
+412 PNNTGME
-419 GIFKEGGTSFAA
+419 GISTARGTSFAA

-444 FRGQLSSIKLVTRL
+444 FRSQLSSTALVTRL

-483 ATSPVGVATLQLGDA
+483 ATSPVGIETLQLGDV
-498 VGKNGS
+498 VGQNGS
-504 DVRSTSIRLG
+504 DIRSTSIRLG

-521 GRSLAGNEI
+521 GRSLVGREI

-541 FGLNGLTQRTTPES
+541 FRLNGLTQRTTPES
-555 IQTQLREFL
+555 VQTQLRNLL

-571 YIAGQRVSFTP
+571 YIADQRVSFTP

-604 PLKANESGHLSLAE
+604 PLNGDKNGHLSLAE
-618 DSITLGFREI
+618 KSITLGLTGI

-641 PGVKPVSGIAFSWRP
+641 SGVKPVSGISFSWRP
-656 NRRNLIFD
+656 NRKNLIFN
-664 TGWLTEKSS
+664 TGLFAEKSS

-684 RFASNSI
+684 RFTSNSI
-691 FSGIRTEFGFNDW
+691 FSGIRTEFGLNDW

-740 RHLENGGSL
+740 RHLENGGSF

-780 SQATVDLTP
+780 SQATADLTP

-795 LAFDWYQPMSRNSE
+795 LAFDWYQPITRNSE

-815 WIHELGHSESVNDE
+815 WIHEPGHSKSVNDE
-829 LRVMAGWSS
+829 LRVIAGWSS

>member
-1 MKVPLPIS
+1 M
-9 NLFLIEFPILVKS
+9 
-22 VLDALYSFLCTW
+22 
-34 RNAVR
+34 
-39 IAIIVTVFTLLLS
+39 LLS

-67 DEPTQETVPNRPT
+67 DEPTQVTVPNRPT
-80 QVTTI
+80 RVTTI
-85 KTYEF
+85 QTYEF

-98 RQKRAELAEDIKIEE
+98 RQKRAELAEDIKGEE
-113 NFSEQ
+113 SFKEQ
-118 WGLEAINAHQAYAN
+118 WGLKAINAHQAYAN
-132 LRLAKGPDTRP
+132 LRLAKGPDARP
-143 GYGTTVSFIDSGV
+143 GYGTTVSFIDTGV
-156 NEDDPSLSSF
+156 NENDPSLSSS
-166 LPGQNKLELLYRTE
+166 LPGQTKLELLYGADD
-180 NEDGTEYSHGTA
+180 EDGTTRSHGTA

-208 TSNQD
+208 TLNPD
-213 LIDLNFQGVAWA
+213 LIELNFQGVAWA
-225 ANWVMVAIPF
+225 ANWVMVAIPL
-235 GSSSLGEPYDPV
+235 GSGDPNTPYNHV
-247 SLSDLLIRDSY
+247 SLNSLLMNDRDY
-258 FETVIKI
+258 EKLYKI
-265 ASGQDPLYSYINN
+265 ASGQDPLYPSISN

-284 SFGASGIIDD
+284 SIGFSGIIDN
-294 YTETDLRANFSNT
+294 YTETDLRANFSKA
-307 IGALEQQNVSEKTII
+307 IDALEQQNVSEKTIV
-322 VIAGGNANGGLCT
+322 VIAGGNANGDLCT
-335 TGTPNCVQEKIVA
+335 TGTPNCVQDEIDAK
-348 RSVEVFPGL
+348 SVEVIPGL
-357 PVRISE
+357 PVRIPE
-363 LRGHVISVVATKT
+363 LRGHVISVVATKM
-376 DGKITDFSNFCGIAA
+376 DGTIANFSNRCGIAA
-391 DWCIAAPGEDVSL
+391 NWCITAPGEDVSL
-404 AYFGPHPT
+404 AYFGPNPT
-412 EPNTPAE
+412 LPNTPAE
-419 GIFKEGGTSFAA
+419 GIYKSRGTSFAA

-444 FRGQLSSIKLVTRL
+444 FRSQLSSTALVTRL

-465 GEYADRSIYG
+465 GEYANSSIYG

-483 ATSPVGVATLQLGDA
+483 ATSPVGVKTLQLGDA

-504 DVRSTSIRLG
+504 DIRSTSIRLG

-521 GRSLAGNEI
+521 GRSLAGREI

-541 FGLNGLTQRTTPES
+541 FSISGLTQQTTPES
-555 IQTQLREFL
+555 AQTQLRELL

-571 YIAGQRVSFTP
+571 YIADQRVSFTP

-604 PLKANESGHLSLAE
+604 PLNGNKNGHLSLAE
-618 DSITLGFREI
+618 NSITLGFTGI

-641 PGVKPVSGIAFSWRP
+641 SGVKPVSGIAYSWRP
-656 NRRNLIFD
+656 NGRRLIFN
-664 TGWLTEKSS
+664 TGWLAEKSS

-684 RFASNSI
+684 RFTSNSI
-691 FSGIRTEFGFNDW
+691 FNGIGTEFGFNDW

-740 RHLENGGSL
+740 RHFENGGSF

-767 IPVGRTKAGGILF
+767 IPVGRTKTGEILF
-780 SQATVDLTP
+780 SQATADMTP

-795 LAFDWYQPMSRNSE
+795 LAFEWYQPMTRNNE
-809 ILLNTT
+809 FLLNTT
-815 WIHELGHSESVNDE
+815 WIHEPGHSKSVNDE

>member
-1 MKVPLPIS
+1 MRFVI
-9 NLFLIEFPILVKS
+9 V
-22 VLDALYSFLCTW
+22 
-34 RNAVR
+34 
-39 IAIIVTVFTLLLS
+39 VTVFALLLS

-57 GGGGSQTSVP
+57 GGGDSGGGSDSGGDSQTSV
-67 DEPTQETVPNRPT
+67 TTGPT

-85 KTYEF
+85 QTYEF

-98 RQKRAELAEDIKIEE
+98 RQKRAELAEDIKGEE
-113 NFSEQ
+113 NFKEQ
-118 WGLEAINAHQAYAN
+118 WGLETINAHQAYAN
-132 LRLAKGPDTRP
+132 LRLAKGPDVPP
-143 GYGTTVSFIDSGV
+143 GFGTTVSFIDSGV
-156 NEDDPSLSSF
+156 NENDPSLSSN
-166 LPGQNKLELLYRTE
+166 LPGQNKLEFLYGADTD
-180 NEDGTEYSHGTA
+180 NEDGTTRSHGTA

-208 TSNQD
+208 TSNRD
-213 LIDLNFQGVAWA
+213 LIELNFQGVAWA
-225 ANWVMVAIPF
+225 ASWVMVAIPL
-235 GSSSLGEPYDPV
+235 GSSSPSTLYNPV
-247 SLSDLLIRDSY
+247 SLNSLLNNDRY
-258 FETVIKI
+258 FEKLFKF
-265 ASGQDPLYSYINN
+265 ASGQDPLYPSISN
-278 IDVLNL
+278 IYVLNL
-284 SFGASGIIDD
+284 SFGPSGIIDN
-294 YTETDLRANFSNT
+294 YTETDLRANFSNA
-307 IGALEQQNVSEKTII
+307 IEALEQKNVSEKTII
-322 VIAGGNANGGLCT
+322 VIAGGNANNDPCT
-335 TGTPNCVQEKIVA
+335 TGTPNCVQGEIDAK
-348 RSVEVFPGL
+348 SVEVFPGL

-363 LRGHVISVVATKT
+363 LREHIISVVATKM
-376 DGKITDFSNFCGIAA
+376 DGTIADFSNRCGIAA
-391 DWCIAAPGEDVSL
+391 NWCIAAPGEDISL

-412 EPNTPAE
+412 IDNVVGT
-419 GIFKEGGTSFAA
+419 GIYKGRGTSFAA

-444 FRGQLSSIKLVTRL
+444 FRSQLANTALVTRL

-483 ATSPVGVATLQLGDA
+483 ATSPVGIETLQLGDT
-498 VGKNGS
+498 VGQNGN
-504 DVRSTSIRLG
+504 DIRSTSIRLG

-521 GRSLAGNEI
+521 GRSLVGREI

-541 FGLNGLTQRTTPES
+541 FRLNGLTQRTTPES
-555 IQTQLREFL
+555 VQTQLRNLL

-571 YIAGQRVSFTP
+571 YIADQRVSFTP

-604 PLKANESGHLSLAE
+604 PLNGDKNGHLSLAE
-618 DSITLGFREI
+618 KSITLGLTGI

-641 PGVKPVSGIAFSWRP
+641 SGVKPVSGISISWRP
-656 NRRNLIFD
+656 NRKYLIFN
-664 TGWLTEKSS
+664 TGLLAEKSS

-684 RFASNSI
+684 RFTSNSI

-704 QITATAEMGMAV
+704 QITAAAEMGMAV
-716 PNYQKSIIR
+716 PNYENSIIR

-740 RHLENGGSL
+740 RHLENGGSF

-767 IPVGRTKAGGILF
+767 IPVGRTKAGEILF
-780 SQATVDLTP
+780 SQATADMTP

-795 LAFDWYQPMSRNSE
+795 LAFEWYQPMTRNTE
-809 ILLNTT
+809 LLLNTT
-815 WIHELGHSESVNDE
+815 WIHEPGHNESVNDE

>member
-1 MKVPLPIS
+1 MRFVI
-9 NLFLIEFPILVKS
+9 V
-22 VLDALYSFLCTW
+22 
-34 RNAVR
+34 
-39 IAIIVTVFTLLLS
+39 VTVFASLLS

-57 GGGGSQTSVP
+57 GGGDSGGGNQTGV
-67 DEPTQETVPNRPT
+67 TTGPT
-80 QVTTI
+80 QVTPI
-85 KTYEF
+85 QTYEF

-98 RQKRAELAEDIKIEE
+98 RQKRAELAEDIKVEE

-132 LRLAKGPDTRP
+132 LRLAKGPDARP
-143 GYGTTVSFIDSGV
+143 GYGTTVSFIDTGV
-156 NEDDPSLSSF
+156 NEDDPSLSSS
-166 LPGQNKLELLYRTE
+166 LPGQIKLELLYDAE
-180 NEDGTEYSHGTA
+180 NEDGTAYSHGTA

-200 PNSWNDMN
+200 PDSWNDMN
-208 TSNQD
+208 TTRQN
-213 LIDLNFQGVAWA
+213 LIESNFQGVAWA
-225 ANWVMVAIPF
+225 TNWVMVAIHLES
-235 GSSSLGEPYDPV
+235 GSSQIPYNPASLAG
-247 SLSDLLIRDSY
+247 LLARDSE
-258 FETVIKI
+258 FETWIKI
-265 ASGQDPLYSYINN
+265 ASGQDPIYSHINN
-278 IDVLNL
+278 IDILNL
-284 SFGASGIIDD
+284 SFGFNGIIEN
-294 YTETDLRANFSNT
+294 YTETDLRANFSNA
-307 IGALEQQNVSEKTII
+307 IEALEQKNVGEKTVV
-322 VIAGGNANGGLCT
+322 VIAGGNANNRLCT
-335 TGTPNCVQEKIVA
+335 AGTPNCVQRKIDA
-348 RSVEVFPGL
+348 KSVEIFPGL
-357 PVRISE
+357 PARIPE

-391 DWCIAAPGEDVSL
+391 DWCIAAPGENVSL
-404 AYFGPHPT
+404 AYFGRTPT
-412 EPNTPAE
+412 QSNTPAQ
-419 GIFKEGGTSFAA
+419 GISKGRGTSFAA

-444 FRGQLSSIKLVTRL
+444 FRGQLSNTALVTRL
-458 YSTANKT
+458 YRTANKT

-483 ATSPVGVATLQLGDA
+483 ATSPVGIETLQLGDA
-498 VGKNGS
+498 VGQNGS
-504 DVRSTSIRLG
+504 DIRSTSIRLG

-521 GRSLAGNEI
+521 GRSLVEREI

-541 FGLNGLTQRTTPES
+541 FRLNGLAQRKTPES
-555 IQTQLREFL
+555 AQTQLRNLL

-571 YIAGQRVSFTP
+571 YIADQRISFTP

-604 PLKANESGHLSLAE
+604 PLNGNKNGHLSLAE
-618 DSITLGFREI
+618 NSIALGFKGI

-636 TTHGI
+636 TTHEI
-641 PGVKPVSGIAFSWRP
+641 SGVKPVSGITFSWRP
-656 NRRNLIFD
+656 NGRRLIFNS
-664 TGWLTEKSS
+664 GWLAEKSS

-684 RFASNSI
+684 RFTSNSI
-691 FSGIRTEFGFNDW
+691 FNGIGTEFGFNDW
-704 QITATAEMGMAV
+704 QITAAAEMGMAV
-716 PNYQKSIIR
+716 PNYEKSIIR

-740 RHLENGGSL
+740 RHLGNGGSF

-780 SQATVDLTP
+780 SQATADLTP

-795 LAFDWYQPMSRNSE
+795 LAFEWYQPMTRNSE

-815 WIHELGHSESVNDE
+815 WIHEPGHSKSVNDE

>member
-1 MKVPLPIS
+1 M
-9 NLFLIEFPILVKS
+9 
-22 VLDALYSFLCTW
+22 DALYGFLHTW

-57 GGGGSQTSVP
+57 GGSQTSGGDGDGSQTGV
-67 DEPTQETVPNRPT
+67 TNKPT

-85 KTYEF
+85 QTYEF
-90 GGVTPEAF
+90 GGLTPEAF
-98 RQKRAELAEDIKIEE
+98 RQKRAELAEDIRGEE
-113 NFSEQ
+113 NFKEQ

-132 LRLAKGPDTRP
+132 LRLAKGLDARP
-143 GYGTTVSFIDSGV
+143 GYGTTVGFIDTGV
-156 NEDDPSLSSF
+156 NENDPSLSSS
-166 LPGQNKLELLYRTE
+166 LYGQTKLELRYGTD
-180 NEDGTEYSHGTA
+180 NEDGTAKSHGTS

-200 PNSWNDMN
+200 PNSWNNMN
-208 TSNQD
+208 TTNPD
-213 LIDLNFQGVAWA
+213 LIDSNFQGVAWA
-225 ANWVMVAIPF
+225 ANWVMVAIPL
-235 GSSSLGEPYDPV
+235 GSSDPNTPYNPI
-247 SLSDLLIRDSY
+247 SLSSLLVNDPY

-265 ASGQDPLYSYINN
+265 ASGQDPLYPNISN
-278 IDVLNL
+278 IDILNL
-284 SFGASGIIDD
+284 SFGVSGIIDN
-294 YTETDLRANFSNT
+294 YTETDLRANFSNA
-307 IGALEQQNVSEKTII
+307 IEALEQKNVSEKTII
-322 VIAGGNANGGLCT
+322 VIAGGNANNDPCT
-335 TGTPNCVQEKIVA
+335 TGTPNCVQGEIDAK
-348 RSVEVFPGL
+348 SVEVFPGL

-376 DGKITDFSNFCGIAA
+376 DGKITDFSNWCGIAA
-391 DWCIAAPGEDVSL
+391 NWCIAAPGEDVSA

-412 EPNTPAE
+412 IPNTPAE
-419 GIFKEGGTSFAA
+419 GIYTTRGTSIAA

-444 FRGQLSSIKLVTRL
+444 FRSQLANTALVTRL

-483 ATSPVGVATLQLGDA
+483 ATSPVGIETLQLGDT
-498 VGKNGS
+498 VGQNGN
-504 DVRSTSIRLG
+504 DIRSTSIRLG

-521 GRSLAGNEI
+521 GRSLVGREI

-541 FGLNGLTQRTTPES
+541 FRLNGLTQRETPES
-555 IQTQLREFL
+555 VQTQLRNLL

-571 YIAGQRVSFTP
+571 YIADQRISFTP

-604 PLKANESGHLSLAE
+604 SLNGNKNGHLSLAE
-618 DSITLGFREI
+618 NSITLGLTGI

-641 PGVKPVSGIAFSWRP
+641 SGVKPVSGITFSWQP
-656 NRRNLIFD
+656 NDRNLIFN
-664 TGWLTEKSS
+664 TGWLAEKSS

-684 RFASNSI
+684 RFTSNSI
-691 FSGIRTEFGFNDW
+691 FNGIGTEFGFNDW

-740 RHLENGGSL
+740 RHFENGGSF

-767 IPVGRTKAGGILF
+767 IPVGRTKSGGKYCSLKQQRI
-780 SQATVDLTP
+780 
-789 SGRQSN
+789 
-795 LAFDWYQPMSRNSE
+795 
-809 ILLNTT
+809 
-815 WIHELGHSESVNDE
+815 
-829 LRVMAGWSS
+829 
-838 KF
+838 